1 MRATK
6 ALANYIKEKGIKI
19 STIALKTGLSEN
31 VLYPSLGSG
40 RGRKLSADEF
50 LAVCVCLEVDPL
62 QFYRS
67 SDEEEE

>member
-1 MRATK
+1 MKATK
-6 ALANYIKEKGIKI
+6 ALAAYIKEKGIKLSLI
-19 STIALKTGLSEN
+19 IQKTGLSEN
-31 VLYPSLGSG
+31 IIYPSLGSG

-62 QFYRS
+62 QFYKS

>member
-1 MRATK
+1 MKATK

-19 STIALKTGLSEN
+19 SLIAEKTGLSTN

-50 LAVCVCLEVDPL
+50 LAVCVCLEVNPL
-62 QFYRS
+62 QFWENDS
-67 SDEEEE
+67 KEEG